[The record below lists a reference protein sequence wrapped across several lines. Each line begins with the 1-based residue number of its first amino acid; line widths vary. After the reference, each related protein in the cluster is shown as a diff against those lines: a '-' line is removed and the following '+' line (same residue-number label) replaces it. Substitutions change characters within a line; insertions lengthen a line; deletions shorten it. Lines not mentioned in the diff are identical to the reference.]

1 MLNSYTK
8 LFIFVSFTVSPIII
22 QEILKRQIE
31 KKRNKLKTEHNNY
44 YHELVF
50 ISMKQF
56 KCRGHIIKN
65 TECGDSC
72 GTTQLRRMIKFISSA
87 TICISCCVYM
97 FTSEEITEALIEAHR
112 RGIKIRIIT
121 DEGLRVHKSSK
132 LDTWIQNGIACKTPG
147 CVDELMHHKFCLIDE
162 KNPKLA
168 KLVFGSLNFTH
179 TAFCNNFE
187 SLMYTNNPD
196 IIKRFSEEFEL
207 LWNDLL

>member
-1 MLNSYTK
+1 MKNVVLQFVFGLNITYKMLNSYTQ
-8 LFIFVSFTVSPIII
+8 LFILVSFTVSPIII
-22 QEILKRQIE
+22 QEILKRRIE
-31 KKRNKLKTEHNNY
+31 KKRNKLKTEHTNY

-56 KCRGHIIKN
+56 KCRGHIINN

-121 DEGLRVHKSSK
+121 DEGLRVHKPSK
-132 LDTWIQNGIACKTPG
+132 IDIWIKNGKI
-147 CVDELMHHKFCLIDE
+147 
-162 KNPKLA
+162 
-168 KLVFGSLNFTH
+168 VFSLNVF
-179 TAFCNNFE
+179 N
-187 SLMYTNNPD
+187 SLIFKLGFRYY
-196 IIKRFSEEFEL
+196 L
-207 LWNDLL
+207 